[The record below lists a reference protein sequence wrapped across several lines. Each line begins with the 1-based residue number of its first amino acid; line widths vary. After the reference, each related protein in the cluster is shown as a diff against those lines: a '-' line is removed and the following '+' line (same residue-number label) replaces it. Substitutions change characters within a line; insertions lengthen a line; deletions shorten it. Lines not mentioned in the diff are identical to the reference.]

1 MDEERKKAIEE
12 LEYASPLEIS
22 RLLQEMELYDEKTSQ
37 EVLDEV
43 HEKFD
48 SAEHL
53 EDEVLKPVFMSVIDG
68 LLEATS
74 GGRAAR
80 KKGLTASRV
89 VEECTS
95 FSYDDLEDNHTNVN
109 GYTEYKNIN
118 HDEIEYQ
125 VQLEKWKKD
134 GKNGDRPQYN
144 GSVNSNSTQEYV
156 RSNLEDSSAMN
167 DYKEKQRHGE
177 KKIKDEYTGK
187 DNLYVSQNNMPDNYN
202 DETHRKQA
210 QPDHIVPLKQ
220 LHEQYKHNYALDDSD
235 LKRIANSES
244 NLAITSAEINQ
255 VKRDMTNKQYIEWM
269 DEHGKPLDENT
280 KKIMLQKQKEA
291 TKSIESDVNKTVA
304 KNLVGKGQV
313 DEKAMKNAV
322 NEFKE
327 NNGQAPTEE
336 QRNQIE
342 QNLIKKK
349 TNEIR
354 GTAVKNAAGQAKDYA
369 VGNLILFIVKP
380 IYYEISDIFK
390 NGLKEG
396 VGADSGSQA
405 LGIRFT
411 RVKKYVMTHAKA
423 FFGDSILDFVKGFV
437 SSLIEGIISLFVGM
451 LKQVLKILKEGVKI
465 LVGSVQ
471 ILFGKNAKAMSPAQ
485 KGDAIIKLIGGSV
498 IAISGVALES
508 LLNKIG
514 IGDPWSVVLSTML
527 SGIASALFM
536 YILNKADLF
545 STKAE
550 RRYERVKEIF
560 DERIKDVQEATELF
574 DRVALETMK
583 EQRLQFESIQE
594 EINTGLESND
604 IDSINTGLESND
616 IDSINTGL
624 YKLAD
629 FMKVDLPYSNTKEF
643 CDYMDSEE
651 VLVL

>member
-22 RLLQEMELYDEKTSQ
+22 RLLQEMELYDEKTAQ

-95 FSYDDLEDNHTNVN
+95 FSYDDLGDNHTNVN

-125 VQLEKWKKD
+125 IQLEKWKRN
-134 GKNGDRPQYN
+134 GKKGDQPQYN
-144 GSVNSNSTQEYV
+144 GSVNSNSTQEYA

-291 TKSIESDVNKTVA
+291 TKAIESDVNKTVA

-313 DEKAMKNAV
+313 DEKAMKNAI

-514 IGDPWSVVLSTML
+514 IGEPWSVVLSTML

-550 RRYERVKEIF
+550 KRYERVKEIF

-604 IDSINTGLESND
+604 IDSINTGL
-616 IDSINTGL
+616 

>member
-1 MDEERKKAIEE
+1 MNEEKKKAIEE

-22 RLLQEMELYDEKTSQ
+22 RLLQQIELYDEKSSQ

-43 HEKFD
+43 YEKFD
-48 SAEHL
+48 SEEHL
-53 EDEVLKPVFMSVIDG
+53 EDEVLKPVFMSVVDG
-68 LLEATS
+68 LLEATA
-74 GGRAAR
+74 GGRVAR

-89 VEECTS
+89 IEECTN
-95 FSYDDLEDNHTNVN
+95 FSYDNLGDNHADVN

-125 VQLEKWKKD
+125 IQLEKWKRD
-134 GKNGDRPQYN
+134 GKKGDQPQYN
-144 GSVNSNSTQEYV
+144 GSVNSNSTQEYI

-177 KKIKDEYTGK
+177 KKIKDEYTEK

-527 SGIASALFM
+527 SGIASASFM

-574 DRVALETMK
+574 DRVAFETMK

-594 EINTGLESND
+594 E
-604 IDSINTGLESND
+604 INTGLESND

>member
-95 FSYDDLEDNHTNVN
+95 FSYDDLGDNHTNVN

-125 VQLEKWKKD
+125 IQLEKWVRD
-134 GKNGDRPQYN
+134 GKKGDQPQYN

-291 TKSIESDVNKTVA
+291 TKAIESDVNKTVA

-313 DEKAMKNAV
+313 DEKAMKNAI

-514 IGDPWSVVLSTML
+514 IGEPWSVVLSTML

-550 RRYERVKEIF
+550 KRYERVKEIF

-604 IDSINTGLESND
+604 IDSINTGL
-616 IDSINTGL
+616 

-643 CDYMDSEE
+643 CDYMDSVE

>member
-80 KKGLTASRV
+80 KNGLTASRV

-177 KKIKDEYTGK
+177 KKIKDEYMGK

-604 IDSINTGLESND
+604 IDSINTGL
-616 IDSINTGL
+616 

>member
-1 MDEERKKAIEE
+1 MNEEKKKAIEE

-22 RLLQEMELYDEKTSQ
+22 RLLQQIELYDEKSSQ

-43 HEKFD
+43 YEKFD
-48 SAEHL
+48 SEEHL
-53 EDEVLKPVFMSVIDG
+53 EDEVLKPVFMSVVDG
-68 LLEATS
+68 LLEATA
-74 GGRAAR
+74 GGRVAR

-89 VEECTS
+89 IEECTN
-95 FSYDDLEDNHTNVN
+95 FSYDNLSDNHADVN

-125 VQLEKWKKD
+125 IQLEKWKRD
-134 GKNGDRPQYN
+134 GKKGDQPQYN
-144 GSVNSNSTQEYV
+144 GSVNSNSTQEYI

-177 KKIKDEYTGK
+177 KKIKDEYTEK

-269 DEHGKPLDENT
+269 DEHGKPLDEDT

-291 TKSIESDVNKTVA
+291 TKAIESDVNKTVA

-604 IDSINTGLESND
+604 IDSINTGL
-616 IDSINTGL
+616 

>member
-291 TKSIESDVNKTVA
+291 TKAIESDVNKTVA

-313 DEKAMKNAV
+313 DEKAMKNAI

-396 VGADSGSQA
+396 VGADSGTQA

-514 IGDPWSVVLSTML
+514 IGEPWSVVLSTML

-550 RRYERVKEIF
+550 KRYERVKEIF

-604 IDSINTGLESND
+604 IDSINTGL
-616 IDSINTGL
+616 

>member
-80 KKGLTASRV
+80 KKELTASRV

-118 HDEIEYQ
+118 HDEIEYH

-604 IDSINTGLESND
+604 IDSINTGL
-616 IDSINTGL
+616 

>member
-95 FSYDDLEDNHTNVN
+95 FSYDDLGDNHTNVN

-125 VQLEKWKKD
+125 IQLEKWKRD
-134 GKNGDRPQYN
+134 GKKGDQPQYN

-291 TKSIESDVNKTVA
+291 TKAIESYVNKTVA

-313 DEKAMKNAV
+313 DEKAMKNAI

-514 IGDPWSVVLSTML
+514 IGEPWSVVLSTML

-550 RRYERVKEIF
+550 KRYERVKEIF

-604 IDSINTGLESND
+604 IDSINTGL
-616 IDSINTGL
+616 

>member
-167 DYKEKQRHGE
+167 DYKEKQRPGE
-177 KKIKDEYTGK
+177 KKIKDEYMGK

-604 IDSINTGLESND
+604 IDSINTGL
-616 IDSINTGL
+616 

>member
-1 MDEERKKAIEE
+1 MNEEKKKAIEE

-22 RLLQEMELYDEKTSQ
+22 RLLQQIELYDEKSSQ

-43 HEKFD
+43 YEKFY
-48 SAEHL
+48 SEEHL
-53 EDEVLKPVFMSVIDG
+53 EDEVLKPVFMSVVDG
-68 LLEATS
+68 LLEATA
-74 GGRAAR
+74 GGRVAR

-89 VEECTS
+89 IEECTN
-95 FSYDDLEDNHTNVN
+95 FSYDNLGDNHADVN

-125 VQLEKWKKD
+125 IQLEKWKRD
-134 GKNGDRPQYN
+134 GKKGDQPQYN
-144 GSVNSNSTQEYV
+144 GSVNSNSTQEYI

-177 KKIKDEYTGK
+177 KKIKDEYTEK

-604 IDSINTGLESND
+604 IDSINTGL
-616 IDSINTGL
+616 

>member
-48 SAEHL
+48 LAEHL

-604 IDSINTGLESND
+604 IDSINTGL
-616 IDSINTGL
+616 

>member
-167 DYKEKQRHGE
+167 DYKEKQRDGE

-396 VGADSGSQA
+396 VGADSGTQA

-465 LVGSVQ
+465 IVGSVQ

-514 IGDPWSVVLSTML
+514 IGEPWSVVLSTML

-550 RRYERVKEIF
+550 KRYERVKEIF

-604 IDSINTGLESND
+604 IDSINTGL
-616 IDSINTGL
+616 

>member
-1 MDEERKKAIEE
+1 M
-12 LEYASPLEIS
+12 
-22 RLLQEMELYDEKTSQ
+22 
-37 EVLDEV
+37 LDEV

-396 VGADSGSQA
+396 VGADSGTQA

-465 LVGSVQ
+465 IVGSVQ

-514 IGDPWSVVLSTML
+514 IGEPWSVVLSTML

-550 RRYERVKEIF
+550 KRYERVKEIF

-604 IDSINTGLESND
+604 IDSINTGL
-616 IDSINTGL
+616 

>member
-187 DNLYVSQNNMPDNYN
+187 DNLYVRQNNMPDNYN

-583 EQRLQFESIQE
+583 EQRLQFEFIQE
-594 EINTGLESND
+594 E
-604 IDSINTGLESND
+604 INTGLESND

>member
-1 MDEERKKAIEE
+1 MNEEKKKAIEE

-22 RLLQEMELYDEKTSQ
+22 RLLQQIELYDEKSSQ

-43 HEKFD
+43 YEKFD
-48 SAEHL
+48 SEEHL
-53 EDEVLKPVFMSVIDG
+53 EDEVLKPVFMSVVDG
-68 LLEATS
+68 LLEATA
-74 GGRAAR
+74 GGRVAR

-89 VEECTS
+89 IEECTN
-95 FSYDDLEDNHTNVN
+95 FSYDNLGDNHADVN

-125 VQLEKWKKD
+125 IQLEKWKRD
-134 GKNGDRPQYN
+134 GKKGDQPQYN
-144 GSVNSNSTQEYV
+144 GSVNSNSTQEYI

-177 KKIKDEYTGK
+177 KKIKDEYTEK

-498 IAISGVALES
+498 IAISGVALEF

-604 IDSINTGLESND
+604 IDSINTGL
-616 IDSINTGL
+616 

>member
-1 MDEERKKAIEE
+1 MNEEKKKAIEE

-22 RLLQEMELYDEKTSQ
+22 RLLQQIELYDEKSSQ

-43 HEKFD
+43 YEKFD
-48 SAEHL
+48 SEEHL
-53 EDEVLKPVFMSVIDG
+53 EDEVLKPVFMSVVDG
-68 LLEATS
+68 LLEATA
-74 GGRAAR
+74 GGRVAR

-89 VEECTS
+89 IEECTN
-95 FSYDDLEDNHTNVN
+95 FSYDNLGDNHADVN

-125 VQLEKWKKD
+125 IQLEKWKRD
-134 GKNGDRPQYN
+134 GKKGDQPQYN
-144 GSVNSNSTQEYV
+144 GSVNSNSTQEYI

-177 KKIKDEYTGK
+177 KKIKDEYTEK

-396 VGADSGSQA
+396 VGADSGSQE

-604 IDSINTGLESND
+604 IDSINTGL
-616 IDSINTGL
+616 

>member
-12 LEYASPLEIS
+12 LEYAAPLEIS

-604 IDSINTGLESND
+604 IDSINTGL
-616 IDSINTGL
+616 

>member
-322 NEFKE
+322 NEFKK

-604 IDSINTGLESND
+604 IDSINTGL
-616 IDSINTGL
+616 

>member
-220 LHEQYKHNYALDDSD
+220 LHEQYKHNYAMDDSD

-604 IDSINTGLESND
+604 IDSINTGL
-616 IDSINTGL
+616 

>member
-604 IDSINTGLESND
+604 IDSINTGL
-616 IDSINTGL
+616 

-629 FMKVDLPYSNTKEF
+629 FIKVDLPYSNTKEF

>member
-22 RLLQEMELYDEKTSQ
+22 RLLQEMELYAEKTSQ

-604 IDSINTGLESND
+604 IDSINTGL
-616 IDSINTGL
+616 

>member
-37 EVLDEV
+37 EVLDGV

-604 IDSINTGLESND
+604 IDSINTGL
-616 IDSINTGL
+616 

>member
-1 MDEERKKAIEE
+1 MGIFGGFFRKVGSALASGAKAVTSGVKKVGTAVVNGVKKVAARVSGKDQYEEAQR
-12 LEYASPLEIS
+12 
-22 RLLQEMELYDEKTSQ
+22 LYDEISKRYN
-37 EVLDEV
+37 
-43 HEKFD
+43 EKR
-48 SAEHL
+48 
-53 EDEVLKPVFMSVIDG
+53 
-68 LLEATS
+68 EATA
-74 GGRAAR
+74 GGRVAR

-89 VEECTS
+89 IEECTN
-95 FSYDDLEDNHTNVN
+95 FSYDNLGDNHADVN

-125 VQLEKWKKD
+125 IQLEKWKRD
-134 GKNGDRPQYN
+134 GKKGDQPQYN
-144 GSVNSNSTQEYV
+144 GSVNSNSTQEYI

-177 KKIKDEYTGK
+177 KKIKDEYTEK

-604 IDSINTGLESND
+604 IDSINTGL
-616 IDSINTGL
+616 

>member
-304 KNLVGKGQV
+304 KNLVGKCQV

-604 IDSINTGLESND
+604 IDSINTGL
-616 IDSINTGL
+616 

>member
-1 MDEERKKAIEE
+1 M
-12 LEYASPLEIS
+12 
-22 RLLQEMELYDEKTSQ
+22 
-37 EVLDEV
+37 
-43 HEKFD
+43 
-48 SAEHL
+48 
-53 EDEVLKPVFMSVIDG
+53 LKPVFMSVIDG

-177 KKIKDEYTGK
+177 KKIKDEYMGK

-604 IDSINTGLESND
+604 IDSINTGL
-616 IDSINTGL
+616 

>member
-1 MDEERKKAIEE
+1 
-12 LEYASPLEIS
+12 
-22 RLLQEMELYDEKTSQ
+22 MELYDEKTSQ

-604 IDSINTGLESND
+604 IDSINTGL
-616 IDSINTGL
+616 

>member
-1 MDEERKKAIEE
+1 MNEERKKAIEE

-43 HEKFD
+43 YEKFD

-68 LLEATS
+68 LLEATA

-95 FSYDDLEDNHTNVN
+95 FSYDDLGDSHINVN

-118 HDEIEYQ
+118 HNEIEYQ
-125 VQLEKWKKD
+125 IQLEKWKRD
-134 GKNGDRPQYN
+134 GKKGDKPQYN

-291 TKSIESDVNKTVA
+291 TKAIESDVNKTVA
-304 KNLVGKGQV
+304 ENLVGKGQV

-322 NEFKE
+322 NQFKE
-327 NNGQAPTEE
+327 NNGQAPTDE

-349 TNEIR
+349 TTEIR
-354 GTAVKNAAGQAKDYA
+354 GTAVKNATSQAKDYA
-369 VGNLILFIVKP
+369 VGNIILFIVKP

-465 LVGSVQ
+465 IVGSVQ

-536 YILNKADLF
+536 YILDKADLF

-550 RRYERVKEIF
+550 KRYERIKEIF

-604 IDSINTGLESND
+604 IDSINTGL
-616 IDSINTGL
+616 

-629 FMKVDLPYSNTKEF
+629 FMKVDLQYSNTKEF

>member
-177 KKIKDEYTGK
+177 KKIKDEYMGK

-396 VGADSGSQA
+396 VGANSGSQA

-604 IDSINTGLESND
+604 IDSINTGL
-616 IDSINTGL
+616 

>member
-12 LEYASPLEIS
+12 LEYASTLEIS

-604 IDSINTGLESND
+604 IDSINTGL
-616 IDSINTGL
+616 

>member
-187 DNLYVSQNNMPDNYN
+187 DNLYVSKNNMPDNYN

-396 VGADSGSQA
+396 VGADSGTQA

-465 LVGSVQ
+465 IVGSVQ

-514 IGDPWSVVLSTML
+514 IGEPWSVVLSTML

-550 RRYERVKEIF
+550 KRYERVKEIF

-604 IDSINTGLESND
+604 IDSINTGL
-616 IDSINTGL
+616 

>member
-396 VGADSGSQA
+396 VGADSGTQA

-465 LVGSVQ
+465 IVGSVQ

-514 IGDPWSVVLSTML
+514 IGEPWSVVLSTML
-527 SGIASALFM
+527 SGIALALFM

-550 RRYERVKEIF
+550 KRYERVKEIF

-604 IDSINTGLESND
+604 IDSINTGL
-616 IDSINTGL
+616 

>member
-550 RRYERVKEIF
+550 KRYERVKEIF

-604 IDSINTGLESND
+604 IDSINTGL
-616 IDSINTGL
+616 

>member
-74 GGRAAR
+74 GGRSAR

-396 VGADSGSQA
+396 VGADSGTQA

-465 LVGSVQ
+465 IVGSVQ

-514 IGDPWSVVLSTML
+514 IGEPWSVVLSTML

-550 RRYERVKEIF
+550 KRYERVKEIF

-604 IDSINTGLESND
+604 IDSINTGL
-616 IDSINTGL
+616 

>member
-202 DETHRKQA
+202 DETHRIQA

-396 VGADSGSQA
+396 VGADSGTQA

-465 LVGSVQ
+465 IVGSVQ

-514 IGDPWSVVLSTML
+514 IGEPWSVVLSTML

-550 RRYERVKEIF
+550 KRYERVKEIF

-604 IDSINTGLESND
+604 IDSINTGL
-616 IDSINTGL
+616 

>member
-95 FSYDDLEDNHTNVN
+95 FSYDDLGDNHTNVN

-125 VQLEKWKKD
+125 IQLEKWKRD
-134 GKNGDRPQYN
+134 GKKGDQPQYN

-269 DEHGKPLDENT
+269 DEHGKPLDEDT

-291 TKSIESDVNKTVA
+291 TKAIESDVNKTVA

-411 RVKKYVMTHAKA
+411 RVKKYVMPHENA

-560 DERIKDVQEATELF
+560 DERIKDVQEATDLF

-594 EINTGLESND
+594 E
-604 IDSINTGLESND
+604 INTGLESND

>member
-255 VKRDMTNKQYIEWM
+255 VKRDLTNKQYIEWM

-604 IDSINTGLESND
+604 IDSINTGL
-616 IDSINTGL
+616 

>member
-269 DEHGKPLDENT
+269 DERGKPLDENT

-604 IDSINTGLESND
+604 IDSINTGL
-616 IDSINTGL
+616 

>member
-134 GKNGDRPQYN
+134 GENGDRPQYN

-177 KKIKDEYTGK
+177 KKIKDEYMGK

-604 IDSINTGLESND
+604 IDSINTGL
-616 IDSINTGL
+616 

>member
-380 IYYEISDIFK
+380 IYYEISDILK

-396 VGADSGSQA
+396 VGADSGTQA

-465 LVGSVQ
+465 IVGSVQ

-514 IGDPWSVVLSTML
+514 IGEPWSVVLSTML

-545 STKAE
+545 SIKAE
-550 RRYERVKEIF
+550 KRYERVKEIF

-604 IDSINTGLESND
+604 IDSINTGL
-616 IDSINTGL
+616 